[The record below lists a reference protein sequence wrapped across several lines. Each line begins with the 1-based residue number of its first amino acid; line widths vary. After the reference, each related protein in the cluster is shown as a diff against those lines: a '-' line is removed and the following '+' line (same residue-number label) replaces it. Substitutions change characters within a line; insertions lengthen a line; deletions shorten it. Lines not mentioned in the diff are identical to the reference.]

1 MILKKP
7 YAFLIKHFRLINLII
22 TLLAALITYKSYQIL
37 IFFRAYVSNN
47 YAGSFYEGFY
57 HDYIS
62 PIVFLVLILTIL
74 SIIIICWLLIY
85 KKKNCRFYAVS
96 LVYYIIILI
105 YFIVIRNLMIG
116 LTSELISAEVA
127 RICRDVSIIAIVTE
141 VSFSVMFL
149 MRFFGFNLGKYNFK
163 EDLQELAISEQDN
176 EEVEITLNKDTTKL
190 KRNIRR
196 FKREFLYY
204 IKENKFIFTI
214 ICVVLTVLISFLI
227 YKSLPEVVNNNY
239 SQDDTFYMN
248 TLAMRVED
256 SIITNLDYQG
266 NVIAKDKYY
275 LVVKLYI
282 ENTGEEEAKLDYN
295 GFRLEIDKEN
305 YAYPEKTKGGN
316 FIDYAKDIYLSNLT
330 SKSSNTYALIY
341 ELNNDEIKKHYNLK
355 INNGVSYSDKNN
367 VGNFNF
373 VSITPVI
380 IDKVNIE
387 GTYKD
392 NEKISF
398 INSNLKETTLKTS
411 NLVITNNYVYDYL
424 GCSKESC
431 QTYKDMIT
439 LGHNSTDK
447 SLLIM
452 DYEYKIDESIPF
464 FTKKQ
469 DINKF
474 IDTFMKIKYIKGG
487 KEYYENIKNV
497 TPKNMQNKFA
507 LQVPKDALD
516 SPKAYLSII
525 IRNKEYLIEIK

>member
-22 TLLAALITYKSYQIL
+22 TLLAAFITYKSYQIL
-37 IFFRAYVSNN
+37 NFFRAYVSNN
-47 YAGSFYEGFY
+47 YTGTFYEGYY

-62 PIVFLVLILTIL
+62 PIVFLVLILIIL
-74 SIIIICWLLIY
+74 SVAIICWLLIY
-85 KKKNCRFYAVS
+85 KKKKFKFYAVS
-96 LVYYIIILI
+96 LVYFIIVLI
-105 YFIVIRNLMIG
+105 YFVIMRNIMIG
-116 LTSELISAEVA
+116 LTTELISAEVA
-127 RICRDVSIIAIVTE
+127 RICRDVATIAIVTE
-141 VSFSVMFL
+141 IFFSVMFL
-149 MRFFGFNLGKYNFK
+149 LRFFGFNLGKYNFK

-176 EEVEITLNKDTTKL
+176 EEIEITLNKDATKL

-196 FKREFLYY
+196 LRREFLYY
-204 IKENKFIFTI
+204 IKENKFIFII
-214 ICVVLTVLISFLI
+214 ICVVLTGVISYLV

-239 SQDDTFYMN
+239 SQGDTFYMN
-248 TLAMRVED
+248 NLTMKVED

-282 ENTGEEEAKLDYN
+282 ENTGEEEVKLDYN
-295 GFRLEIDKEN
+295 GFRLKLGKEN
-305 YAYPEKTKGGN
+305 YAYPDKTKGGN
-316 FIDYAKDIYLSNLT
+316 FIDYATNIYLSNLS

-355 INNGVSYSDKNN
+355 ISNGISYTKNNN
-367 VGNFNF
+367 VGSFNF
-373 VSITPVI
+373 ISITPVI
-380 IDKVNIE
+380 IDKVNVE

-392 NEKISF
+392 NDEISF

-411 NLVITNNYVYDYL
+411 NLVITNNYVYDYQ
-424 GCSKESC
+424 GCTKKSC

-439 LGHNSTDK
+439 LGYNAIDK

-464 FTKKQ
+464 FAKKQ

-474 IDTFMKIKYIKGG
+474 IETFMKIKYIKSG
-487 KEYYENIKNV
+487 KEYYEKIKNV
-497 TPKNMQNKFA
+497 TPKNMPTKFV
-507 LQVPKDALD
+507 LQVSKKALD
-516 SPKAYLSII
+516 STKVYLSII